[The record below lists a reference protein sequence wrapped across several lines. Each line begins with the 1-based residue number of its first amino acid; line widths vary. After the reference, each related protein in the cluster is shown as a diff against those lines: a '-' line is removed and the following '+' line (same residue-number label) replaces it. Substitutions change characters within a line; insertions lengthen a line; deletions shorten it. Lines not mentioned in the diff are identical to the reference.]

1 MRFRLPLVIS
11 SLAALAAS
19 AVVGAYALDP
29 DKDAAA
35 APFERLSEGS
45 EHWKLLQGNCVA
57 CHNAAFKSGGIAF
70 DALKPETVGEN
81 AEVWEK
87 AVRKL
92 RGRMMPPPGN
102 PRPDEAR
109 TEAFIG
115 WLEAY
120 LDHSAVQHPDP
131 GRVALHRLN
140 RKEYA
145 NAVRDLLA
153 LDIDPAALL
162 PQDDVSD
169 GFDNVADVLQV
180 SPSFLDQYI
189 SAARTLAIQ
198 AVGQRALKT
207 STVSLRPPAGV
218 SQSAHIEGLPL
229 GTRGGFL
236 VSHAFPADGDYQLS
250 FGGAGADVY
259 DNPILD
265 ERFIA
270 LLDGKIIFDS
280 AKAGAAEQS
289 AADAAPLGTRSRGRR
304 TNVRLHIP
312 AGTHEIGAAYVAK
325 SYPASL
331 SLLAALNS
339 RGGAAGAAISGVDI
353 IGPYNAVGL
362 GVSPSRDRIFICRPA
377 STADET
383 PCAKKI
389 FASLARKA
397 FRRPVTDAD
406 LEAPLRFFRDGRKR
420 AGFETGVEQG
430 IMAILASPK
439 FLYRT
444 TSAPAGLNPGAAYRL
459 TDLDLASRLS
469 FFLWSSLPDDELLS
483 LAEAGRLKDPSVL
496 EAQVRRML
504 ADKRAGALVTNFAFQ
519 WLDVAGID
527 VIDPDPAI
535 FPEFDADLRFAFKEE
550 MRLFLESILLE
561 DRNVVNLLT
570 ADYTYLNE
578 RLARHY
584 GIPNITGNRYRKIH
598 LADSSR
604 NGLLGKG
611 SILMFTSYPNR
622 TAPVLRGAW
631 ILENITGTPPS
642 PPPPNVEALS
652 ENEEGKEALSVR
664 ALMEKHRTDP
674 SCNAC
679 HGVMDPLG
687 FALEN
692 FDAIGAWREKDRYAR
707 TLIDSSGQL
716 ATGQQLAGVDDLRK
730 ALSAKPDQF
739 VQTFTEKL
747 MTFALGRTIEYH
759 DMPTVRAIVRDAAR
773 QDYRLSAIVM
783 NIVKS
788 DQFQMSKAPDVA
800 GATTKGKA
808 PQNR

>member
-1 MRFRLPLVIS
+1 MRFKLPLAIS
-11 SLAALAAS
+11 ALALVATGALWGAS
-19 AVVGAYALDP
+19 AQ
-29 DKDAAA
+29 DKGPAVAR
-35 APFERLSEGS
+35 PFERLAEGS
-45 EHWKLLQGNCVA
+45 EHWKLLQGNCIA
-57 CHNAAFKSGGIAF
+57 CHNTAFKSGGIAF
-70 DALKPETVGEN
+70 DAMKPETVGEN
-81 AEVWEK
+81 AETWEK

-92 RGRMMPPPGN
+92 RGRMMPPPGA
-102 PRPDEAR
+102 PRPDEAK

-120 LDHSAVQHPDP
+120 LDHAAAEHPDP

-153 LDIDPAALL
+153 LDIDAAALL

-189 SAARTLAIQ
+189 SAARTLAVQ
-198 AVGQRALKT
+198 AVGQRTLKT

-236 VSHAFPADGDYQLS
+236 VTHAFPADGEYQLS

-259 DNPILD
+259 DNPVLD

-280 AKAGAAEQS
+280 AKAGAAEQGAS
-289 AADAAPLGTRSRGRR
+289 EAAPLGTRGRGRR

-353 IGPYNAVGL
+353 TGPYNAVGL

-377 STADET
+377 STADEI

-389 FASLARKA
+389 FSSLTRKA
-397 FRRPVTDAD
+397 FRRPVTDAG

-439 FLYRT
+439 FLYRA
-444 TSAPAGLNPGAAYRL
+444 TSVPAGIEPGAAYQL
-459 TDLDLASRLS
+459 NDLDLASRLS
-469 FFLWSSLPDDELLS
+469 FFLWSSLPDEELLS
-483 LAEAGRLKDPSVL
+483 LAEAGRLRDSSVL

-504 ADKRAGALVTNFAFQ
+504 ADKRAGALVTNFGFQ

-527 VIDPDPAI
+527 TIDPDPAI
-535 FPEFDADLRFAFKEE
+535 YPEFDADLRFAFKEE
-550 MRLFLESILLE
+550 MRLFLNSILLE

-584 GIPNITGNRYRKIH
+584 GIPNVTGNRYRKIH

-642 PPPPNVEALS
+642 PPPPDVEALQ
-652 ENEEGKEALSVR
+652 ENEDGKEALSMR
-664 ALMEKHRTDP
+664 ALMERHRSSPT
-674 SCNAC
+674 CNSC

-692 FDAIGAWREKDRYAR
+692 FDAIGAWRDKDRYAR
-707 TLIDSSGQL
+707 TLIDSSGEL
-716 ATGQQLAGVDDLRK
+716 ITGQKLDGVNELRNALA
-730 ALSAKPDQF
+730 AKPDQF

-747 MTFALGRTIEYH
+747 MTFALGRKVEHH
-759 DMPTVRAIVRDAAR
+759 DMPAVRAIVRAAAKE
-773 QDYRLSAIVM
+773 DYRLFAIVM

-788 DQFQMSKAPDVA
+788 DQFQMSKAP
-800 GATTKGKA
+800 GEPGPKTKQKSA
-808 PQNR
+808 QQR